1 MNAKSVPSLQ
11 PKNIDTRQDQL
22 LLTAVLR
29 RAQQIL
35 AISQI
40 KRQKRPVSIGV
51 ENSQGRIQ
59 AAVGFLVECLKVSG
73 YIARGMV
80 IAEVMF
86 AGV

>member
-22 LLTAVLR
+22 LLTANLR

-40 KRQKRPVSIGV
+40 KRQSAPSALG
-51 ENSQGRIQ
+51 
-59 AAVGFLVECLKVSG
+59 
-73 YIARGMV
+73 
-80 IAEVMF
+80 
-86 AGV
+86 

>member
-40 KRQKRPVSIGV
+40 KRQSAPSALGWK
-51 ENSQGRIQ
+51 
-59 AAVGFLVECLKVSG
+59 
-73 YIARGMV
+73 IAREEFKLLS
-80 IAEVMF
+80 AF
-86 AGV
+86 WSNA